1 VQGPTTQAG
10 ATDAGVIAAS
20 MTDPQAFR
28 ELFERHFDALFTYF
42 ARRLG
47 RDAADDLTAEVF
59 LTAYG
64 RRSTYDPPCP
74 DARPWLYGIAANL
87 LRRHRRAEL
96 RRLRAHAR
104 EAGRSRDDG
113 HDAVEARLDSRAAG
127 PLLARALASM
137 PAHQREALLLF
148 AWAEL
153 SYEEIARALDVPV
166 GTVRSRLSRARDRVR
181 RELDGPHAVIADEP
195 DGSRPVGEGLP

>member
-64 RRSTYDPPCP
+64 RRSTYDPACP

-113 HDAVEARLDSRAAG
+113 HDAVEERLDSRAAG